1 MMANPSSRWD
11 FVPVWGVYLNPV
23 TDAASAGEV
32 TFALSSRIT
41 RVDGRL
47 IYPDGATVRVAIGDS
62 TGQDSTVR
70 EAVRAAWRA
79 ADSALPG
86 FDGSAWD
93 VWWSDTVVPAAIF
106 TRFPASD
113 DPDIVQ
119 SGWSVTVSEALASAR
134 GKSYSITTLLA
145 QLDSTI
151 PGINLGAIEVPPG
164 SPTVPAPMYAKG
176 VAGGVAAL
184 DADGDVVDAA
194 GVKVGGGSGSSTVDG
209 ITDATATGKA
219 VMKAASAAAG
229 RSALGAA
236 AATDVAAAAEAAA
249 AAQAAASNAV
259 RTDTASQ
266 GLTDT
271 QKANARAN
279 IGALTSGD
287 VTGVYVWRYT
297 AGAWP
302 TLPST
307 QPAGVQLVWA
317 VGPTVPDSGSLPA
330 WVGLSAGLVPLL
342 FDTAAVS

>member
-1 MMANPSSRWD
+1 
-11 FVPVWGVYLNPV
+11 
-23 TDAASAGEV
+23 
-32 TFALSSRIT
+32 
-41 RVDGRL
+41 
-47 IYPDGATVRVAIGDS
+47 
-62 TGQDSTVR
+62 
-70 EAVRAAWRA
+70 
-79 ADSALPG
+79 
-86 FDGSAWD
+86 
-93 VWWSDTVVPAAIF
+93 
-106 TRFPASD
+106 
-113 DPDIVQ
+113 
-119 SGWSVTVSEALASAR
+119 
-134 GKSYSITTLLA
+134 
-145 QLDSTI
+145 
-151 PGINLGAIEVPPG
+151 
-164 SPTVPAPMYAKG
+164 MYAKG